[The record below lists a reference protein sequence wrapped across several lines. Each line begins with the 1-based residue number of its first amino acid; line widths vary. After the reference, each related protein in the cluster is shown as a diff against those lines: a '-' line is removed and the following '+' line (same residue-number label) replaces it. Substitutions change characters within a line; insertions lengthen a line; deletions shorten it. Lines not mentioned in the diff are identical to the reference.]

1 MHRPHI
7 RGRNRLLTQ
16 PMKVKLCE
24 LVAES
29 CTIEQAAETLD
40 VSVRTV
46 QRERKEDEDF
56 DHQLRLSFV

>member
-7 RGRNRLLTQ
+7 RGRNRVLDQ
-16 PMKVKLCE
+16 QKKAKLCE

-29 CTIEQAAETLD
+29 ATIEQAAETLD
-40 VSVRTV
+40 VSARTV

-56 DHQLRLSFV
+56 DHQLRLSFI